1 MTDINAESFS
11 ALNFWKSK
19 LNFPLLAPPPPPPPP
34 PAAEEDFKS
43 NKSEWDE
50 QNVTGAFGFWK
61 QKAIQLQQE
70 TERYNARRNSRATVD
85 LTNILRKSTSNS
97 DLSSPDQPKTP
108 TSPHSPLDIIATTTI
123 VKTTT
128 TTTTTSQFENEQ
140 HHHHHH
146 SNSKHPEVTVTSESE
161 DEEYSQKTT
170 TIETTNTLIAN
181 QLEIKVG
188 GETIVVVDDH
198 LESKK
203 SPRDYR
209 RSRSISCEI
218 IPLVP
223 NATSTTVITESITTT
238 TIVEE
243 DKQSDAESDSSVED
257 SDEDSDSNDDTE
269 SEEYEEQV
277 DTSSIKHHHAANDE
291 NSSANNSSGDLSSM
305 VHTPVTSVDDTMKP
319 DQASLDSAGSN
330 AVTGTSST
338 TANIN
343 GPKANQPIQQ
353 PGAVTL
359 VHHES
364 QSQSQSTQP
373 QPQVPAVPDANN
385 NNTKTPSSSTPS
397 TPNATASVATNA
409 ANRPTNPVKKDH
421 QKSKSIGA
429 TLTRTVT
436 KTFIRDSKESNKMPS
451 TGTTPT
457 STTPKTKEPKVKLSK
472 QEKERIKQEKQAQ
485 KKKEKDEKKQQKKD
499 KKPIGKS
506 LSLTDVKKPSSSSSS
521 TSSNFADTKIF
532 KVRLTQLVLANEGSL
547 PAILTSTI
555 TVLSNS
561 ENVDVKQIFVGA
573 ENDSEV
579 KSIRVRSD
587 SGEKIDF
594 SLINDTRIVAG
605 LLILFFA
612 ELPQPLFNSKFYND
626 LIEIHDI
633 TNPQVKLND
642 LRNLIS
648 SLSQLRRSLLQILVT
663 FFLSKYINNNPT
675 MGRSEALQVM
685 CMVFGPIFF
694 RDIDPKTKHLN
705 VTVREETLKL
715 IIDNYVFLFE
725 KTDQPDLKYESV
737 DGKLLISEASVDKL
751 IDKATDYYY
760 PYNEKYFSLTFFISH
775 IYFISASD
783 LVDKLSTLFKE
794 NHIDTKKKWK
804 KQRRSKKANCISESV
819 RLWID
824 YCYREMREDKKLS
837 QKILKAFPHLE
848 AHIGSRLTQSRGFG
862 NILRVPKFHSRTRSA
877 SFSESFLTTTTGV
890 GGKDQLSAVEIAE
903 QCTLADYDLF
913 TNVRLSDWVR
923 LMHGSVDPSTAPS
936 LSAALKKST
945 TWCQWAMGEILS
957 AEDKSQRVAII
968 VLLVDIAIACRD
980 LANFNTAI
988 SILNAL
994 NNHHIKRLTAT
1005 WESVSKE
1012 TVSKIQQLENSLS
1025 VWLKPDPNTTAF
1037 TNICSSINS
1046 ACVPHFSIL
1055 RTVLSQIDNKIPT
1068 KTADGN
1074 INVDKLRTV
1083 FGIVVELQRLQQ
1095 QRNYTMKPTKLFI
1108 QLQDINTL
1116 SMDEL
1121 ADLSLKCEA
1130 PVSKAKKYN
1139 SPEQVVQQDWRDQ
1152 IKKTFAKPLVQTSVG
1167 IDLPRLASSFTFREN
1182 AEDVSINNGNKI
1194 QDINNVLLSL
1204 ASITSDSGLN
1214 EKIKEQF
1221 NQYIP
1226 ASTDPDSDFK
1236 RDLIRFLDEVCESDN
1251 SKLVNILKCCNQA
1264 IIAPVV
1270 IELTLNI
1277 AKAVPFMDAGGW
1289 RILISKTNPSLIS
1302 VIENAN
1308 TNNNS
1313 GHESNDDSTTTA
1325 ASATEEKQE
1334 INSNNNNSNNNNSN
1348 IYVRHYK
1355 KQRSRSSQTK
1365 DYFEF
1370 EWFLQIELDQTC
1382 KNILSFDLKVSSLIF
1397 STDTQATIRDP
1408 LLESF
1413 KDYIVSQDC
1422 IQYINL
1428 KNNSNESKE

>member
-1 MTDINAESFS
+1 M
-11 ALNFWKSK
+11 KMK
-19 LNFPLLAPPPPPPPP
+19 
-34 PAAEEDFKS
+34 
-43 NKSEWDE
+43 
-50 QNVTGAFGFWK
+50 
-61 QKAIQLQQE
+61 
-70 TERYNARRNSRATVD
+70 
-85 LTNILRKSTSNS
+85 NIVK
-97 DLSSPDQPKTP
+97 
-108 TSPHSPLDIIATTTI
+108 
-123 VKTTT
+123 KTTT
-128 TTTTTSQFENEQ
+128 
-140 HHHHHH
+140 
-146 SNSKHPEVTVTSESE
+146 V
-161 DEEYSQKTT
+161 
-170 TIETTNTLIAN
+170 ETTNTLVAN

-188 GETIVVVDDH
+188 GETIVVVDD
-198 LESKK
+198 LETKK

-223 NATSTTVITESITTT
+223 NATSTTVVTESITTT

-243 DKQSDAESDSSVED
+243 DKQLSDVESDSSVED
-257 SDEDSDSNDDTE
+257 SDETDSNADDTE
-269 SEEYEEQV
+269 SEEYEESTKHQ
-277 DTSSIKHHHAANDE
+277 SSTG
-291 NSSANNSSGDLSSM
+291 SANNSNNDLSNIVNHHHHHPIGGSSPSADEI
-305 VHTPVTSVDDTMKP
+305 HKP
-319 DQASLDSAGSN
+319 DQASLDSALGSN
-330 AVTGTSST
+330 SSGT
-338 TANIN
+338 A
-343 GPKANQPIQQ
+343 PKAQQQQSIQQ
-353 PGAVTL
+353 PESVTL
-359 VHHES
+359 VHYES
-364 QSQSQSTQP
+364 QSQSQSVQP
-373 QPQVPAVPDANN
+373 QPQIPVSSVEYKA
-385 NNTKTPSSSTPS
+385 SSTTVVTSVNQSPS
-397 TPNATASVATNA
+397 HPATTA
-409 ANRPTNPVKKDH
+409 ALIDNRPPPKKEKDP
-421 QKSKSIGA
+421 KSKSIGA

-451 TGTTPT
+451 STSSTGTTPT
-457 STTPKTKEPKVKLSK
+457 TTPGKTTKEPKVKLSK
-472 QEKERIKQEKQAQ
+472 QDKERIKQEKQAQ

-506 LSLTDVKKPSSSSSS
+506 LSLTDVKKPSQPSS
-521 TSSNFADTKIF
+521 TTSNFADTKIF

-587 SGEKIDF
+587 SGEKVDF
-594 SLINDTRIVAG
+594 STITDTRTVAG
-605 LLILFFA
+605 LLELFFA

-675 MGRSEALQVM
+675 MSRQEALQVM
-685 CMVFGPIFF
+685 CSVFGPIFF
-694 RDIDPKTKHLN
+694 RDIDPKTKHLH
-705 VTVREETLKL
+705 VAVREETLKL
-715 IIDNYVFLFE
+715 VIDNYVFLFE

-783 LVDKLSTLFKE
+783 LVDKLSTLFKD

-819 RLWID
+819 RLWVD

-877 SFSESFLTTTTGV
+877 SFSESFLSTTTGV
-890 GGKDQLSAVEIAE
+890 VGKEQLSAIEIAE

-957 AEDKSQRVAII
+957 AEDKAQRVAII

-1012 TVSKIQQLENSLS
+1012 TVAKIQQLENSLQ
-1025 VWLKPDPNTTAF
+1025 VWLKPDPNTAF
-1037 TNICSSINS
+1037 TSICSSINS

-1068 KTADGN
+1068 KTSDGN

-1139 SPEQVVQQDWRDQ
+1139 TPEQIVQQDWRDQ
-1152 IKKTFAKPLVQTSVG
+1152 IKKTFAKPLGQTSVG

-1182 AEDVSINNGNKI
+1182 VVDVSINNGNKI
-1194 QDINNVLLSL
+1194 QDINKVLLSL
-1204 ASITSDSGLN
+1204 ASITNDTDLVD
-1214 EKIKEQF
+1214 KINEQF

-1289 RILISKTNPSLIS
+1289 RILISKTNPSTVIS
-1302 VIENAN
+1302 TNSLVEVGNNILTKNNSDNNLNE
-1308 TNNNS
+1308 NNND
-1313 GHESNDDSTTTA
+1313 ENSTTTA
-1325 ASATEEKQE
+1325 D
-1334 INSNNNNSNNNNSN
+1334 NNNLNNNNNNNENSN

-1397 STDTQATIRDP
+1397 STDTQASIRDP
-1408 LLESF
+1408 LLDSF

-1428 KNNSNESKE
+1428 NHNNNNNNNTTTTTDSKE